1 MSRRPDDDQAA
12 WAVLRQ
18 ERERQDRLDA
28 VLADLRAGGDRW
40 PVSAQPPERL
50 LAACRQRRNL
60 RTWRHGAWW
69 AAAAAAASLAALAWL
84 GPRVLPPTHGVAATV
99 VPAVKAPAAPAPAQ
113 VMEATLSQPS
123 SGTFLPLG
131 GPLPADG
138 FVVRVNLPES
148 DLASLGIA
156 AAPGAGPVPAEVL
169 MDQDGVPR
177 GIRFLQ

>member
-1 MSRRPDDDQAA
+1 MSRHSGDDQAA

-18 ERERQDRLDA
+18 ERERQDRLDSA
-28 VLADLRAGGDRW
+28 LADLRAEGENW
-40 PVSAQPPERL
+40 PLTAQPPARL

-69 AAAAAAASLAALAWL
+69 AAAAAAASLAVLAWL
-84 GPRVLPPTHGVAATV
+84 GPRVLPSAHSVAAT
-99 VPAVKAPAAPAPAQ
+99 AAAPAARTRPH
-113 VMEATLSQPS
+113 VMEATLSQAA

-138 FVVRVNLPES
+138 FVVRVNLPAS